1 MRILRYA
8 FGIAC
13 VILSD
18 AADVDCNAMRTKEL
32 RAFLS
37 ERGLRCEGCA
47 EKSDFVAMCEE
58 HKDTPVQ
65 IKDSPQ
71 EDPPKGSDQSIE
83 ELLASMKGMPG
94 MENIKMFTPDD
105 LNNMN
110 TEEVRST
117 IQAALKPSPL
127 H

>member
-1 MRILRYA
+1 
-8 FGIAC
+8 
-13 VILSD
+13 
-18 AADVDCNAMRTKEL
+18 
-32 RAFLS
+32 
-37 ERGLRCEGCA
+37 
-47 EKSDFVAMCEE
+47 
-58 HKDTPVQ
+58 VQ